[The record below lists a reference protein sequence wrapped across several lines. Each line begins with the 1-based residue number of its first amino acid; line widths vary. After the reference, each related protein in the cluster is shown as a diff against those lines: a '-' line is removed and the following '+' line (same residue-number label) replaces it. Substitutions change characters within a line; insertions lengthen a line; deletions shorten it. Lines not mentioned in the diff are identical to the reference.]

1 MLRKVDI
8 KVFDKKRKCE
18 VKKMK
23 QVVVGKIKEHES
35 FGEKSVTMSEQMSCT
50 IVTETECT
58 MGIIPCDRIMDLDNI
73 TVRLLLQTDNASF
86 AMLSQDQLH
95 KKFIEQEKKKEWK
108 EYKNSVVSN
117 VIDKY
122 GIVLGVGKHAEV

>member
-1 MLRKVDI
+1 M
-8 KVFDKKRKCE
+8 DKKRKCE

-23 QVVVGKIKEHES
+23 QVVIGKIKENES
-35 FGEKSVTMSEQMSCT
+35 FGEKSVTMNEQMSCT
-50 IVTETECT
+50 IVTETECK
-58 MGIIPCDRIMDLDNI
+58 MGIIPCDRIVELDNI
-73 TVRLLLQTDNASF
+73 TVRLLLQTDNSAF

-108 EYKNSVVSN
+108 EYKNSVVSD

-122 GIVLGVGKHAEV
+122 GIVFGLGKHADV

>member
-1 MLRKVDI
+1 
-8 KVFDKKRKCE
+8 
-18 VKKMK
+18 
-23 QVVVGKIKEHES
+23 
-35 FGEKSVTMSEQMSCT
+35 
-50 IVTETECT
+50 
-58 MGIIPCDRIMDLDNI
+58 
-73 TVRLLLQTDNASF
+73 
-86 AMLSQDQLH
+86 MLSQDQLH